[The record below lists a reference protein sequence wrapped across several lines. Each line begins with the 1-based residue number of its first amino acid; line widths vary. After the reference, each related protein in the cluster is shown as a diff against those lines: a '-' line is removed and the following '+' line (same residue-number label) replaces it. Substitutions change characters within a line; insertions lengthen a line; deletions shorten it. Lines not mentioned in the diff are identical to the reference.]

1 MVVYSKLAEV
11 GISTII
17 LLSSPATIII
27 DFTNLVILFESNV
40 PYLCKIVRDKT
51 CYCFWLINNLVK
63 KTELVESSFKL

>member
-17 LLSSPATIII
+17 LLSSPATII

-40 PYLCKIVRDKT
+40 PYLYKIVRDKT
-51 CYCFWLINNLVK
+51 CYCFWLINNLVT